1 MQDQWTTR
9 SGRRVASLQYPG
21 SQGTE
26 LQHLSP
32 AVLVF
37 PLAVQFG
44 IPVLGSLIERLLLV
58 TVSNRTSRIETL
70 LYRSASFVGNKFC

>member
-1 MQDQWTTR
+1 
-9 SGRRVASLQYPG
+9 
-21 SQGTE
+21 
-26 LQHLSP
+26 
-32 AVLVF
+32 VLVF